1 MFFLCQS
8 ALAQRVI
15 MGVYEN
21 YPLVY
26 TDGVDQPQGIFVDI
40 ARYAAK
46 REYLDLEFRV
56 GTLDQCYQWLEAGE
70 IDVIAEHP
78 DYKNRDSKYEEL
90 SSGVISSWARVYAKE
105 GTDYTSLIDLNNK
118 NVAVLS
124 KSQYIN
130 SPYKGLYHSLDERDV
145 NCNIYLAHSYQDIFR
160 LLNEKKVDA
169 GVIDRVYGDINEGS
183 YDVIQTPISFAPS
196 RLTFLFHKADSPNP
210 LVPIIEEH
218 LRVLKAD
225 KNSLY
230 YTNIRKY
237 FEKDRTVN
245 IPFWAYIVMGV
256 LVLGVIQLIIY
267 VKVLRST
274 VANRT
279 LDLRNAY
286 ADIKA
291 RQQTLSLIYNNAS
304 ELIALFEVH
313 EDGNITLAKLPDWYL
328 QQLYE
333 ANIDYPP
340 YKILGISIRELYKD
354 LLKLEQAEIKERTDR
369 LESVIRNKQNVVY
382 EENFKSPRGNWG
394 VAESNLVPI
403 LDKDKHCTHILYVS
417 RNITHQKKMVEDL
430 TETKNRLQMAIEG
443 AREGMWDWDIT
454 TNEVVFNE
462 YHASMLGFTPTMLKG
477 NFTEFSQRIHPEDRD
492 KTFYALMSHLNNE
505 SDFYETE
512 HRLKT
517 YNDGWKWIMVH
528 GKVMT
533 RDSEG
538 KPLRVIGTNVD
549 IHDRKMAELALKKNQ
564 RRLATLMSNLPG
576 MVYRCQND
584 EKWSMIFT
592 SEGALELTGYDSSDF
607 ISGKLSF
614 VSLIVDKYKKE
625 VWKTVQKAI
634 SKKEPF
640 TLEYEITTKCGEKKW
655 VWEQGREVEDGILE
669 GFVSDISERM
679 NAREKIISTIIETED
694 KERKRIAKELHDS
707 LGQKLTTVSLNF
719 NSLKKDLQ
727 LSDSGEKKLNT
738 GLNYLKE
745 AIKDSREIAH
755 NLMPQ
760 SIEDFGYVLSVQ
772 SLMADIDRVSETK
785 FEFYDNLKGA
795 RLPKNLELHLYRV
808 TQEAINNILKY
819 AKASQASVQLMAYN
833 DEVVLTIEDDGIGFL
848 YHEKMEDETQ
858 SFGLRSMKNRV
869 NSLSGNI
876 EVETSPENGTV
887 IIVEVPFKYEYNET
901 N

>member
-1 MFFLCQS
+1 M
-8 ALAQRVI
+8 AQRI
-15 MGVYEN
+15 TMGVYEN

-46 REYLDLEFRV
+46 REKLELEYKV
-56 GTLDQCYQWLEAGE
+56 GTLDQCYKWLETGE
-70 IDVIAEHP
+70 IDFMPEHP
-78 DYKNRDSKYEEL
+78 DYENRNAKFDVL
-90 SSGVISSWARVYAKE
+90 SSGVVSTWARVYGRE

-124 KSQYIN
+124 RSQYIN
-130 SPYKGLYHSLDERDV
+130 SPYKGLYHSLDELDV
-145 NCNIYLAHSYQDIFR
+145 NCNIYLSHSYQEIFR
-160 LLNEKKVDA
+160 MLDEKKVDA
-169 GVIDRVYGDINEGS
+169 GVVDRVYGDINEAS
-183 YDVIQTPISFAPS
+183 YDVVQTPIAFSPS
-196 RLTFLFHKADSPNP
+196 RLTFIFQKSKHQNTLM
-210 LVPIIEEH
+210 PIMEEH

-225 KNSLY
+225 KNSFY

-237 FEKDRTVN
+237 FEHDHTVR
-245 IPFWAYIVMGV
+245 IPLWAYMVFGL

-279 LDLRNAY
+279 ADLRIAY

-291 RQQTLSLIYNNAS
+291 RQHTLSLIYNNAS
-304 ELIALFEVH
+304 ELIALFEVQ
-313 EDGNITLAKLPDWYL
+313 EDGNIVLAKLPDWYL
-328 QQLYE
+328 GQLYE
-333 ANIDYPP
+333 ANQDYPP
-340 YKILGISIRELYKD
+340 YKVLGISLCELYKD
-354 LLKLEQAEIKERTDR
+354 LLKLEEDEVKERIDR
-369 LESVIRNKQNVVY
+369 LESVVRSRQKIVY
-382 EENFKSPRGNWG
+382 EEQFKSPRGNWG
-394 VAESNLVPI
+394 TAESNLVPI
-403 LDKDKHCTHILYVS
+403 LDKDKNCTHILYVS
-417 RNITHQKKMVEDL
+417 RNITRQKEMVKDL

-454 TNEVVFNE
+454 TNELVFNE
-462 YHASMLGFTPTMLKG
+462 YHASMLGFAPTMLKG

-505 SDFYETE
+505 SDYYETE

-528 GKVMT
+528 GKVMS

-549 IHDRKMAELALKKNQ
+549 IHDRKMAELALKRNQ

-576 MVYRCQND
+576 MVYQCRND
-584 EKWSMIFT
+584 ENWSMIFS
-592 SEGALELTGYDSSDF
+592 SEGALELTGYNSSDF
-607 ISGKLSF
+607 TRAKLSF
-614 VSLIVDKYKKE
+614 ADLIVEKYRKE
-625 VWKTVQKAI
+625 VWSTVQKAV
-634 SKKEPF
+634 SKKEPY
-640 TLEYEITTKCGEKKW
+640 TLEYEITTKGGEKKW
-655 VWEQGREVEDGILE
+655 VWEQGREVENGILE

-719 NSLKKDLQ
+719 NSLKKDLS

-760 SIEDFGYVLSVQ
+760 SIDDFGYVLSVQ
-772 SLMADIDRVSETK
+772 SLMADLERVTEIN
-785 FEFYDNLKGA
+785 FEFYDNLKGK
-795 RLPKNLELHLYRV
+795 RLPKNIELHLYRV

-819 AKASQASVQLMAYN
+819 SKASQASIQLMAYE
-833 DEVVLTIEDDGIGFL
+833 DEVLLTIEDDGVGFL
-848 YHEKMEDETQ
+848 YQEKMEDETR

-876 EVETSPENGTV
+876 EVESSLNNGTV
-887 IIVEVPFKYEYNET
+887 IIVEVPLKYEYNET